1 MQKKIVC
8 FRLVFYTF
16 FFFFSLKDTVKE
28 LEETNQQLDN
38 KVKNL
43 HTMLETERKKNEKKQ
58 NKVRTIP
65 LVFYIV
71 LSLMYPKSL
80 S

>member
-1 MQKKIVC
+1 M
-8 FRLVFYTF
+8 
-16 FFFFSLKDTVKE
+16 KE
-28 LEETNQQLDN
+28 LEEANQQLDN

-58 NKVRTIP
+58 NKVRTIT
-65 LVFYIV
+65 LVSYVV
-71 LSLMYPKSL
+71 LSLMCPKSW